1 MHDVYLKQLQ
11 KLPLFVGIKKNDI
24 DSMLACLGSYVRS
37 YKKGEL
43 IFLAGETVKHI
54 GIILSGSVSMIK
66 EDIWGTQ
73 TLIAFMKTGEV
84 FGETFACGNLF
95 DSNVTFS
102 VSADCKILFLPFYKI
117 IHSCNMSCTFHH
129 RLIENMVRLISS
141 KNIQLIEKIE
151 VTSKKT
157 LREKIL
163 TYLLIQAKKQ
173 GCEYF
178 DIPLGRLEL
187 AAYLCA
193 DRSALTRELS
203 QMRSEGL
210 LDFEKNTFHLLE
222 LNNR

>member
-1 MHDVYLKQLQ
+1 MHSIYLKQLQ
-11 KLPLFVGIKKNDI
+11 TMPLFEGIKEADI
-24 DSMLACLGSYVRS
+24 DSVLTCLGSYVHP

-43 IFLAGETVKHI
+43 IFLAGESVKHV
-54 GIILSGSVSMIK
+54 GVILSGSVNMIK

-73 TLIAFMKTGEV
+73 TLIVCMKTGEI
-84 FGETFACGNLF
+84 FGETFACGNLI
-95 DSNVTFS
+95 DSKVTFAVS
-102 VSADCKILFLPFYKI
+102 VDCIILFLPFYKI
-117 IHSCNMSCTFHH
+117 LHTCTMSCMFHH

-141 KNIQLIEKIE
+141 KNVQLMEKIE

-163 TYLLIQAKKQ
+163 TYLFIQAKQ
-173 GCEYF
+173 HGSNHF

-193 DRSALTRELS
+193 DRSAITRELS

-210 LDFEKNTFHLLE
+210 LDYKKNTFHLLKI
-222 LNNR
+222 NND